1 MPLTNPPTGSGGVPI
16 GALGLMATTPAS
28 VSTGYSWV
36 YGSAAKSFPAYTP
49 ATRSS
54 AYTGG
59 LLDLLQAA
67 KLTDINDLRVAI
79 ENLRVFTENLAKQH
93 NQVSLDLAAAGI
105 IST

>member
-1 MPLTNPPTGSGGVPI
+1 M
-16 GALGLMATTPAS
+16 GLLATTPGA

-36 YGSAAKSFPAYTP
+36 YSAAAKPLPAYTS
-49 ATRSS
+49 AVKSS

-67 KLTDINDLRVAI
+67 RLSDVNDLRVAY